1 MTFQVAREKG
11 GELRK
16 SYLSAAKRV
25 VVKVGSAVLTTGS
38 GLNQAVL
45 DNLAE
50 ELTFLKESGRE
61 VILVSSGAVA
71 SGRKKLGLGNR
82 VLRMREKQAAAAVG
96 QSSLMHSYEDLFDR
110 HDQKVAQVLLT
121 HDDFAHRDR
130 YLNVRNTIFTLFEW
144 GILPII
150 NENDTVSVK
159 ELRFGDNDTL
169 GAMVANLIDAD
180 AFICLTDVDGLYT
193 GNPCTNPQATRVH
206 TVAEVDE
213 EVENMAG
220 NICGSS
226 LGTGGMRSKI
236 LAAKMVAAKGGCSF
250 IGPGREPGVLRKLF
264 AGELVGTFFLPLE
277 RKLASRKHWIAYT
290 LRPKG
295 YLVLDTG
302 ACRAL
307 SDQGKSL
314 LPSGIREVRG
324 KFGVGDPVH
333 CLSPE
338 GKAIA
343 AGLVNYDSADIE
355 RIHGCHTS
363 KIEELIGYKDSD
375 EVIHRDN
382 LVMLGIRNSNT
393 VNQEEVEA
401 TGFKE

>member
-1 MTFQVAREKG
+1 MSLLIDAEKG
-11 GELRK
+11 VALRK
-16 SYLSAAKRV
+16 SILSGVRRV

-45 DNLAE
+45 DNLGE
-50 ELTFLKESGRE
+50 ELTFLRECGRE

-71 SGRKKLGLGNR
+71 SGRKKLALGNR
-82 VLRMREKQAAAAVG
+82 ALRMREKQAAAAVG
-96 QSSLMHSYEDLFDR
+96 QSSLMRSYEKLFEDKG
-110 HDQKVAQVLLT
+110 QKVAQVLLT
-121 HDDFAHRDR
+121 HDDFSHRDR
-130 YLNVRNTIFTLFEW
+130 YLNVRNTIFTLLEW

-180 AFICLTDVDGLYT
+180 AFLCLTDVDGLYT
-193 GNPCTNPQATRVH
+193 GNPCTNPEATRVH
-206 TVAEVDE
+206 TVLEVTD
-213 EVENMAG
+213 EVEQMAG
-220 NICGSS
+220 NVCGSL

-236 LAAKMVAAKGGCSF
+236 VAARMVAAKGGCSF
-250 IGPGREPGVLRKLF
+250 IGPGREPAVLRALF
-264 AGELVGTFFLPLE
+264 AGELVGTFFLPQE
-277 RKLASRKHWIAYT
+277 KKLASRKHWIAYT

-295 YLVLDTG
+295 FLVLDAG

-307 SDQGKSL
+307 LVKGKSL

-324 KFGVGDPVH
+324 SFGVGDPVH
-333 CLSPE
+333 CLDGD

-343 AGLVNYDSADIE
+343 AGLVNYASAAIE

-363 KIEELIGYKDSD
+363 KIEELIGFKDSD

-382 LVMLGIRNSNT
+382 LVLLAEAE
-393 VNQEEVEA
+393 QER
-401 TGFKE
+401 